1 MANLGETM
9 FILYSGQDRLGVF
22 YTAELAWAY
31 AKAEFPGVRCY
42 VKDVTNSM
50 TIYSPPIS

>member
-1 MANLGETM
+1 M
-9 FILYSGQDRLGVF
+9 FILYSGRDRLGSFV
-22 YTAELAWAY
+22 TAELAWAY